1 MTKPDI
7 VSEARPKPGRL
18 FSDRQ
23 NSQAVLRAVLSNEF
37 GLIILISVFGFLF
50 WMLSAGFSSRFNL
63 FGLGRNLSIDAVVG
77 FSMMVVIVTGGLN
90 LAVGAIGVS
99 AAMFGGWLI
108 EGLGIPLSLA
118 LPMAVMAGATLGL
131 INGLLV
137 VGTGV
142 HSFVVTLATMS
153 IFFGIMI
160 FFSQAEAFRNLPPE
174 VREFRRIK
182 LAYGY
187 ISPLFVIAVVVA
199 IALHVLFKFTSLGRE
214 ILAAGAAPGA
224 AGLSGVRVNKMIV
237 FAHAMSGALAGIAA
251 LMLASRHGA
260 VIPSMAG
267 HLGQDWLLPAFLA
280 PVLGGTLLTGGKV
293 SVLGTF
299 LGAALV
305 AILRNG
311 LQLMDIGEFW
321 LLALLGGLLLA
332 AVILDKARQIF
343 LARRNMV

>member
-1 MTKPDI
+1 MSRPDI
-7 VSEARPKPGRL
+7 ASDAQPEPSRRPSR
-18 FSDRQ
+18 RQ
-23 NSQAVLRAVLSNEF
+23 QSQAVLRAALSNEF
-37 GLIILISVFGFLF
+37 GLIILIGIFVFLF
-50 WMLSAGFSSRFNL
+50 WILSTGFSSRFNL
-63 FGLGRNLSIDAVVG
+63 FALGRNLSIDAVVG

-108 EGLGIPLSLA
+108 EGLGLPLA
-118 LPMAVMAGATLGL
+118 LAVPMAVMAGATLGL

-160 FFSQAEAFRNLPPE
+160 FFSQAEAFRHLPPE

-182 LAYGY
+182 LGHGY
-187 ISPLFVIAVVVA
+187 ISPLFVIAAAVA
-199 IALHVLFKFTSLGRE
+199 VALHVLFKFTSLGRE
-214 ILAAGAAPGA
+214 ILAAGAAPEA
-224 AGLSGVRVNKMIV
+224 AALSGVRVNKMV
-237 FAHAMSGALAGIAA
+237 VLAHAMSGALAGIAA

-305 AILRNG
+305 AILSNG
-311 LQLMDIGEFW
+311 LQLMDVGEFW

-332 AVILDKARQIF
+332 AVILDKARRIF
-343 LARRNMV
+343 LSRRNMV